1 MAELHEPDPDPAGV
15 LRLVRRDRAAA
26 QKQVGSLTLE
36 QQVALVCSAPV
47 RQRQELLELLPEPE
61 RAIELL
67 PEAEFCFTVKAL
79 GLESAPWILEHATPN
94 QVAAAIDLDAWS
106 EHALVG
112 AKLGAWLDA
121 LAESEDEALL
131 RSLSNIDSELLVLW
145 LRDRIAVFIKP
156 SDDEG
161 WTPPDGS
168 QTLEGQFYFVSLR
181 TGDDVATIQRLLQAL
196 FRADYWTYF
205 RLMQGVIH
213 ELPTEVEEWA
223 LRWRNARLQDLGFPS
238 WENAMRLYQYL
249 SPKERAT
256 LPPGENPL
264 DVAAWDLPVWMPS
277 LPEAGAEGRTVFRAI
292 ARLEETERRAAFF
305 SFAAIANAV
314 AVADHM
320 ELSDSETTPRA
331 IEKAARWIDRG
342 LAHLAAEH
350 GLTDEEVLRRVSFQH
365 LFRLGANLDPERARP
380 RRTPE
385 APGA

>member
-238 WENAMRLYQYL
+238 WENAMRLY
-249 SPKERAT
+249 
-256 LPPGENPL
+256 
-264 DVAAWDLPVWMPS
+264 
-277 LPEAGAEGRTVFRAI
+277 
-292 ARLEETERRAAFF
+292 
-305 SFAAIANAV
+305 
-314 AVADHM
+314 
-320 ELSDSETTPRA
+320 
-331 IEKAARWIDRG
+331 
-342 LAHLAAEH
+342 
-350 GLTDEEVLRRVSFQH
+350 
-365 LFRLGANLDPERARP
+365 
-380 RRTPE
+380 
-385 APGA
+385 